1 MLVFA
6 ALAVLA
12 AACSDGTSTP
22 QNLTVIP
29 PSGDVLSV
37 GIVVPDQQVL
47 NGWLYGDEN
56 EVLVILSHMR
66 GNDQTAWEPFARELA
81 ENGYAALTFDFRGYG
96 ISPGNKAFDKLDD
109 DSAAVISFMRATE
122 RSQLFLVG
130 ASMGGTTSVVVG
142 AQESV
147 TGLVSISSP
156 SEFQGHNA
164 REAIERISAPVL
176 LIAAEDDAAAMVSLD
191 ELVEAAAQP
200 PQVLT
205 YPGGEH
211 GTALFEGEHAAD
223 LQEQILQFLAE
234 HAN

>member
-1 MLVFA
+1 MFIIA
-6 ALAVLA
+6 ALAVLG
-12 AACSDGTSTP
+12 AACADEATTP
-22 QNLTVIP
+22 QTMTVIP
-29 PSGDVLSV
+29 PGDDVLSV

-47 NGWLYGDEN
+47 NGWLYGEEN
-56 EVLVILSHMR
+56 DVLVILSHMR
-66 GNDQTAWEPFARELA
+66 RNDQTDWEPFAKELA

-96 ISPGNKAFDKLDD
+96 ISPGSKAFDKLDD
-109 DSAAVISFMRATE
+109 DLAAVISFMRATE

-130 ASMGGTTSVVVG
+130 ASMGGTVSFVVG
-142 AQESV
+142 AQEPV
-147 TGLVSISSP
+147 TGVVSISSP

-164 REAIERISAPVL
+164 REAVERISAPIL

-205 YPGGEH
+205 YSGGEH

-223 LQEQILQFLAE
+223 LQEEILQFLAE